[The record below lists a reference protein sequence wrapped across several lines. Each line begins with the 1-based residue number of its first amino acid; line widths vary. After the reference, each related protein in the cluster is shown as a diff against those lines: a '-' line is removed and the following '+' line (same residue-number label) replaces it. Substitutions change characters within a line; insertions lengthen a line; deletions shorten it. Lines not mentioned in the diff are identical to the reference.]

1 MKNQSQMVNFLT
13 KSNQLKDINSI
24 LEQLNSNNK
33 QSLNQNG
40 SGSVSA
46 SNLSTFVY
54 KSPSSASSVSSNGS
68 SVSSATSNGILSE
81 SNRASA
87 SRANVCSAKKFPG
100 ETSVRD
106 LEPTLKMII
115 IKELSAEKVDGN
127 DWRMFAKR
135 IDMNENDIKEWS
147 ALKLQYPMA
156 RVMSFWSSRP
166 EATVRLLHRHLN
178 ALNFGI
184 LAKRIEN
191 FYQVF

>member
-1 MKNQSQMVNFLT
+1 MVNFLT